1 MQGHTHD
8 QRPSQAPGPSA
19 AAATRT
25 LSSLRANKRKLHG
38 EVMAS
43 VTEARSP
50 PLLNLI
56 LMRENQLGHYPIV
69 EHDPTPSV
77 NGVHRGGTHF
87 SHMNPNVYAS
97 LRSALT
103 VGVSASASVAS
114 FSRSLA
120 TSMPSVSAQAIRS
133 ATSVA

>member
-1 MQGHTHD
+1 MHD
-8 QRPSQAPGPSA
+8 QD
-19 AAATRT
+19 
-25 LSSLRANKRKLHG
+25 KKLAIH
-38 EVMAS
+38 VFPMAS

-50 PLLNLI
+50 PVLNLI
-56 LMRENQLGHYPIV
+56 HMRENQLGHYPIV
-69 EHDPTPSV
+69 GHDPTPSV
-77 NGVHRGGTHF
+77 NEFRRGGTHF